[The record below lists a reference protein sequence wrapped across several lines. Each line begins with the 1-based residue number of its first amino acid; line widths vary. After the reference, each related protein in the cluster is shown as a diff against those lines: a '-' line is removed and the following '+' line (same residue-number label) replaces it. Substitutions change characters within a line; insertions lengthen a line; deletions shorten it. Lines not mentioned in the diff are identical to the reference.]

1 MMAPLLALAVL
12 PGLGLLYF
20 VWKHDRLEKE
30 PTKLLVMLFL
40 FGMLSAPIA
49 GIVEAVALNVLGNI
63 LDFGTIIGGI
73 VEFLF
78 VVAIAEEGIKFIF
91 LQTVSKNDA
100 FDCTFD
106 GIVYAVCVG
115 LGFAVL
121 ENVLYVFGSATE
133 SLGSGMATGVLRS
146 FTAVPMHCC
155 CAIYMGF
162 FFGQQKLHEAQGNR
176 ALASK
181 DQVYSLLVP
190 ILMHG
195 FYDFGVSSE
204 YSFVLQVTFG
214 LMITMYVLA
223 FYRVRISSVQDTR
236 FKFPVQMPVAYAGQV
251 VNGAVMPGGYQDA
264 NGNPVPA
271 QPYGQAQQVAQG
283 VQPAMTG
290 FQQAA
295 QQVQQPGVRVQQ
307 QAARQGQP
315 FPQVP
320 QQAPH
325 VPQQPMHAASQQAPQ
340 GVYAAP
346 QVQQAAQAAAWAPQ
360 QVPQAQPS
368 PQPVAQAFQ
377 RPMHAAS
384 QQAPQ
389 VPQAASQMPPQA
401 PQAGYPAGQQAP
413 WQAVQAPQAPQ
424 QQAAHMPQQPMWA
437 PQQFPQGTGQVPAGS
452 QVTAGSAEGAQ
463 QDAPLPP
470 DGNMG
475 R

>member
-49 GIVEAVALNVLGNI
+49 GIVEAVVLNVLGNI
-63 LDFGTIIGGI
+63 LDFSTIIGGI

-121 ENVLYVFGSATE
+121 ENVLYVFGSAAE

-176 ALASK
+176 ALANK

-204 YSFVLQVTFG
+204 YSFVLQVTFA

-223 FYRVRISSVQDTR
+223 FYRVRVSSVQDTR

-251 VNGAVMPGGYQDA
+251 AHGAVVPGGYQDA
-264 NGNPVPA
+264 NGNPVPHA
-271 QPYGQAQQVAQG
+271 QPYGQAQQAAQG
-283 VQPAMTG
+283 AQPVMTAP
-290 FQQAA
+290 QQTA
-295 QQVQQPGVRVQQ
+295 QQVQQPGVWVQQ
-307 QAARQGQP
+307 QAAQQVQSS
-315 FPQVP
+315 PQVP
-320 QQAPH
+320 RQAPH
-325 VPQQPMHAASQQAPQ
+325 MPQPSMRSPQQVPQ
-340 GVYAAP
+340 GVHTAP
-346 QVQQAAQAAAWAPQ
+346 QVQQAAQATAWAAQ
-360 QVPQAQPS
+360 QVPQPQPS
-368 PQPVAQAFQ
+368 PQPAAQAFQ
-377 RPMHAAS
+377 RPVHAAP

-389 VPQAASQMPPQA
+389 APQPAPQMPPQA
-401 PQAGYPAGQQAP
+401 PQAGYPTGHQAP
-413 WQAVQAPQAPQ
+413 WQAAQAPQAP
-424 QQAAHMPQQPMWA
+424 QQAAHMPQQSMWA
-437 PQQFPQGTGQVPAGS
+437 PQQFPQGAGQVPAGS
-452 QVTAGSAEGAQ
+452 QVTAGSAEGIQ
-463 QDAPLPP
+463 QGAPLPP